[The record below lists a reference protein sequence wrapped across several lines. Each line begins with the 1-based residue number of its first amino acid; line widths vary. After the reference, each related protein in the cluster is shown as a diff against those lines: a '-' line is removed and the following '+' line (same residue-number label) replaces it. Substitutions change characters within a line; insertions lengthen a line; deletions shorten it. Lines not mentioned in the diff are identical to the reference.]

1 MYSSP
6 SKVGDESM
14 NVQKDNTKEENTV
27 KYSID
32 SHSKGENLVSD
43 RCGSELDPEQTPISN
58 VGRLR
63 ASSSC
68 RELFVPNIHGLHS
81 SIPKHITTFDEKY
94 VLRCLELL
102 RNCALRAA
110 ASNFTSKVHIL
121 PDDWSNLAES
131 KIKGSCDMARLA
143 IECPLVANS
152 TDDWSIGSVTGSQ
165 SMMNI
170 LKNPLLQ
177 QFGSVDFG
185 RKSLVNISEQ
195 VYSDFVG
202 SPHELNN
209 TSTQKPEKEVKDLDH
224 KYVTPPGHKR
234 LFSISSINSTCSN
247 KSSSSASAT
256 SFQGM
261 LQCTWKDGL
270 PHHVFSVDDKRE
282 VFVANLSK
290 AEASDDKGLDYVYTI
305 RTRKKGRKKCDVQE
319 LDLQSV
325 GSIRVSTSIT
335 LCSNNSLEVRETH
348 FVLSLSDEDPTD
360 ELQISNLTLR
370 KSKRLSSKVVN
381 VFRSNHSYKQRSSSK
396 FWGSSAIFEDS
407 PYEPSEDVHN
417 SIETRVEKQKHYVPN
432 LELAAIIVKDVCK
445 NREEDSLGGWGL
457 KFLKKLGKET
467 IVPSESTRDYG
478 ECSTSLDVL
487 IPAGLHGGPKTRAG
501 GPSSLTERW
510 ISGGRCDCGG
520 WDIGCPLTVLN
531 TASSDTSSSFLAD
544 NSGECKSVDL
554 FMQGSKQDVP
564 IFKMANIH
572 EGLYYIHFQST
583 LSTLQSFAI
592 AAAIIH
598 SRNPN
603 RPMPGLVKI
612 CSLFSEFSHISLEPT
627 WEQIIDEHNTGNDS
641 GDDNESDLNYN
652 DDSVSQYLSDY
663 ESDDNFEVDN
673 WSDDGFTNEMLG
685 KSSSNKEF
693 RVPDDPTERPKLEKG
708 MQNADKSV
716 ITLAVTKWFCM
727 KYEISVCNV
736 SAMNNH
742 VNIWTIY
749 PTPAGD
755 NK

>member
-1 MYSSP
+1 
-6 SKVGDESM
+6 M

-32 SHSKGENLVSD
+32 SYSKGENLVSD

-68 RELFVPNIHGLHS
+68 RELFVPNIHGIHS

-102 RNCALRAA
+102 RTCALRAA
-110 ASNFTSKVHIL
+110 ASKVHIL
-121 PDDWSNLAES
+121 PNDWSKLAET
-131 KIKGSCDMARLA
+131 KVEGSYDMARLA

-152 TDDWSIGSVTGSQ
+152 TDGRSIGSLTGSQ
-165 SMMNI
+165 NMMNI
-170 LKNPLLQ
+170 LKSPLLQ
-177 QFGSVDFG
+177 QFGSVDFDVEFG
-185 RKSLVNISEQ
+185 RKNLVNISEQ

-202 SPHELNN
+202 STHELNN
-209 TSTQKPEKEVKDLDH
+209 NTSTHKPEKGVTVLTRKN
-224 KYVTPPGHKR
+224 VTPPGHKR
-234 LFSISSINSTCSN
+234 LFSISSTNTTCSED
-247 KSSSSASAT
+247 KSSSLASST
-256 SFQGM
+256 SFQAM

-270 PHHVFSVDDKRE
+270 PHHVFSVDDRRE
-282 VFVANLSK
+282 VFVANLSM
-290 AEASDDKGLDYVYTI
+290 AEPSDNKVFDYVYTF
-305 RTRKKGRKKCDVQE
+305 RTRKKGKKESDIQE

-325 GSIRVSTSIT
+325 GTMRVSTSIK
-335 LCSNNSLEVRETH
+335 LCSNNSSEVRETH
-348 FVLSLSDEDPTD
+348 FILSLSDEYHTD
-360 ELQISNLTLR
+360 ELQISNHTLR

-381 VFRSNHSYKQRSSSK
+381 VFRPNHSFKQISSSK

-487 IPAGLHGGPKTRAG
+487 IPAGLHGGPKTRVG

-531 TASSDTSSSFLAD
+531 TASSDTNSSFLAD

-554 FMQGSKQDVP
+554 FMEGSKQDVP

-598 SRNPN
+598 SRNPVL
-603 RPMPGLVKI
+603 RSKVYR
-612 CSLFSEFSHISLEPT
+612 S
-627 WEQIIDEHNTGNDS
+627 
-641 GDDNESDLNYN
+641 
-652 DDSVSQYLSDY
+652 
-663 ESDDNFEVDN
+663 
-673 WSDDGFTNEMLG
+673 
-685 KSSSNKEF
+685 
-693 RVPDDPTERPKLEKG
+693 
-708 MQNADKSV
+708 
-716 ITLAVTKWFCM
+716 
-727 KYEISVCNV
+727 
-736 SAMNNH
+736 
-742 VNIWTIY
+742 
-749 PTPAGD
+749 
-755 NK
+755 